1 MNFNID
7 RDDNIFFDLKKWYNV
22 EKYEEYKDS
31 LIYNGMDLIVFINTV
46 NALNKYENCN
56 LDVSLVNGLTLRL
69 FDKETDENVAE
80 YEIVFDLYESL
91 INYLFKEIK

>member
-31 LIYNGMDLIVFINTV
+31 LTYNGMDLIVFINTV

-80 YEIVFDLYESL
+80 YEIVFDLYNSL
-91 INYLFKEIK
+91 IDYLFKEIK